1 MMLDIVAN
9 NNWKDPYSLAP
20 VLLTMKTTWMK
31 EYLQL
36 DGMVYKLVPVKQL
49 FLKMVVH

>member
-20 VLLTMKTTWMK
+20 VHDEDYLWMK

-36 DGMVYKLVPVKQL
+36 DGMVYKLVPIKQL
-49 FLKMVVH
+49 F

>member
-9 NNWKDPYSLAP
+9 NNWKRPIFLAP

-36 DGMVYKLVPVKQL
+36 DGMVYKLVPIKTTI
-49 FLKMVVH
+49 LKMVVH

>member
-1 MMLDIVAN
+1 LERPIFFSPGAFDDEDYLD
-9 NNWKDPYSLAP
+9 
-20 VLLTMKTTWMK
+20 
-31 EYLQL
+31 ERYLQL